1 VSVPPTIAIVGCP
14 NAGKSTLINRLT
26 GSRAAVVHEV
36 SGVTRDRK
44 AIDTEW
50 SGRTLRL
57 IDTGGFD
64 VGDRS
69 ELGGDI
75 RKQVR
80 AAIEEADAALFVVD
94 GRAGPLPGDHEIADV
109 LRRAGLPTIVV
120 ANKIDDPRR
129 DDDAVVFYE
138 LALGAP
144 VPVSALHGTG
154 TGDLLDDIV
163 ALTEKAAGRPVDDGE
178 EEAGAEGAGPAA
190 EIPVA
195 IVGRPN
201 AGKSS
206 LLNALLGED
215 RVIVSDVAGTTR
227 DSIDST
233 LDKDGRAF
241 RFVDTAGM
249 RKAAKISGVE
259 YYSYLRSLSSLDR
272 AHVAVVVLDAT
283 MPVGLGEL
291 DLSIAG
297 EAALR
302 NCATLLVVNK
312 SDLARPDV
320 DELTGWARRK
330 LRQQPPVIAVSAL
343 TGEGLPLLLSLVA
356 SLETRY
362 TAHVPTGS
370 LNRAFADILAQRPL
384 PGKGRRRLKAYYISQ
399 YRTAPPRFAVSI
411 NDRSLIT
418 RDFGYFVENR
428 LRAALDLGGVPL
440 IIDFKGR

>member
-1 VSVPPTIAIVGCP
+1 VSVPPTIAVVGCP
-14 NAGKSTLINRLT
+14 NAGKSTLLNRLT
-26 GSRAAVVHEV
+26 GSRTAVVHEIA
-36 SGVTRDRK
+36 GVTRDRK
-44 AIDTEW
+44 VVETEW

-80 AAIEEADAALFVVD
+80 AALEEADAALFVVD

-120 ANKIDDPRR
+120 VNKIDDPRR
-129 DDDAVVFYE
+129 DDEAVVFYE

-163 ALTEKAAGRPVDDGE
+163 ALTEKAEGRPVGDGE
-178 EEAGAEGAGPAA
+178 EAATAEGVEAAA

-206 LLNALLGED
+206 LLNALVGEE
-215 RVIVSDVAGTTR
+215 RVIVSEVAGTTR
-227 DSIDST
+227 DSIDTT
-233 LDKDGRAF
+233 LEKDGRVF

-283 MPVGLGEL
+283 LPGLGEL
-291 DLSIAG
+291 DLTIAG
-297 EAALR
+297 EAAHR
-302 NCATLLVVNK
+302 DCATLLVVNK

-343 TGEGLPLLLSLVA
+343 TGEGLPQLLSLVA

-384 PGKGRRRLKAYYISQ
+384 PGKGRKRLKAYYISQ

-411 NDRSLIT
+411 NDRTLIT

-428 LRAALDLGGVPL
+428 LRAVLDMSGTPL
-440 IIDFKGR
+440 IIDFKER